1 MSKSN
6 RNKYNSRVGFTDLL
20 FNLVIGFVYLF
31 VIAFILINPITKK
44 GDVIKKADYLI
55 VIEWDHNLNDDVDL
69 WVQDPAGN
77 TVAFVNK
84 QAGLMHLEKD
94 DLGYSSDEY
103 RNGNEVRLVNLN
115 REVVTLRGVIPGEY
129 QVMAHIY
136 NKLYTVHEG
145 TPTRD
150 LPGTITVQIIKI
162 NPYNEMY
169 ISKYPYSEIGQEISL
184 VRFRLSDDGAWLGH
198 NNQESDIITREKVN
212 TTRGNYTGNYSPF

>member
-129 QVMAHIY
+129 HVMAHIY